1 MSKAQI
7 LIVDDEPNILELL
20 KVNIELSGYSVL
32 TASNGTDVME
42 IIKRECPAIILSDI
56 RLPDVDGIELM
67 KRAKELCKDVHVI
80 LITAYQDMATTIKAM
95 QAGAFD
101 YIPKPINIDEIDVA
115 IKKALQD
122 KYLNERL
129 EELSHEVYGDSAI
142 NTIIGKS
149 KGMEGVFKLIAMA
162 SQTKATVLIQGESG
176 AGKELIARAIHHHSA
191 TRDKPFI
198 PVNCTA
204 MVETLLESELFG
216 HERGAFTGATYL
228 KRGRFELANE
238 GTIFLD
244 EVGDMPL
251 GIQTK
256 LLRVIQER
264 QFERVGGEKTIDV
277 DVRVIA
283 ATSRNLNELIKQSLF
298 REDLYYRLKVV
309 TIDLPPLRERKD
321 DIPLLVEYFLN
332 RTNKELQKNVKKID
346 PQVMDLFL
354 SYNWKGN
361 VRELENILIRAVLL
375 TKGNVIIRECLPTD
389 IYNPLVVEKEQ
400 KYEIK
405 PLVDIE
411 MNAIV
416 AALEAF
422 NWNKGEV
429 CKAIGLT
436 RPRLERK
443 IRKYKLRPKST
454 TPSTGIKS

>member
-7 LIVDDEPNILELL
+7 LIVDDEPNILEFL

-216 HERGAFTGATYL
+216 HEKGAFTGATYL

-251 GIQTK
+251 GVQTK

-264 QFERVGGEKTIDV
+264 QFERVGGENTIDV
-277 DVRVIA
+277 NVRVIA
-283 ATSRNLNELIKQSLF
+283 ATSRNLNELIKQNLF

-332 RTNKELQKNVKKID
+332 RTNKELHKNVKKID
-346 PQVMDLFL
+346 PQVMDVFL

-375 TKGNVIIRECLPTD
+375 TKGNVIIREYLPTD
-389 IYNPLVVEKEQ
+389 IYNPPVVEKEQ

-411 MNAIV
+411 MNAIT

-422 NWNKGEV
+422 NWSKGEV
-429 CKAIGLT
+429 CKTLGLT